1 MNLLWTSETLVAAM
15 DGRPIGPM
23 PDGISG
29 ISIDSRSL
37 QPGDAFFAIKG
48 EAMDGHDFAT
58 AAIKAGAGVL
68 VVAEGK
74 LPSLGRLTAPMIVVE
89 DVLVALEKLGV
100 ASRDRSQAK
109 IIAVTGSA
117 GKTTT
122 KEALRHV
129 LSAVGKVHASAQSF
143 NNHWGVPL
151 TLARMPAD
159 CDYAV
164 FEIGMNHPDEI
175 RPLVKMVRPHV
186 AIVTM
191 IAAAHLGF
199 FRNLDEIAKAK
210 AEIFEGLE
218 PGGAAILNRDDAR
231 FKLLDKMA
239 HAAGVEHVYGFGEN
253 ARSTFRLVKCEV
265 HADHSDIAARIGG
278 HEVTARIGA
287 PGRHMVQNILAVLGA
302 ARLVGADLDKVALAL
317 ADLSAERGRGKRYVL
332 RHPGGSTSSHPGG
345 PTSSHPGGPI
355 TLIDESYN
363 ANPASMAA
371 AMALLNATPVTG
383 EGRRIAVLGDM
394 LELGEYSAKLHA
406 ALAGLIV
413 GTGTQTVF
421 LGGPEMR
428 ALAEALPGEIRT
440 EYRANVEELKPVLF
454 AALKPGDVVMIKSS
468 KGIGFAKLV
477 DALLGKFPA
486 ETTIGKQT

>member
-1 MNLLWTSETLVAAM
+1 MSVLWTSEALVDAM
-15 DGRPIGPM
+15 GGRPLGPM
-23 PDGISG
+23 PEGISG

-74 LPSLGRLTAPMIVVE
+74 LPSLGRLTAPMIVVQ
-89 DVLVALEKLGV
+89 DVLAALEKLGV
-100 ASRDRSQAK
+100 AARARSNAK

-129 LSAVGKVHASAQSF
+129 LSAVGTVHASEQSF

-151 TLARMPAD
+151 TLARMPDD

-164 FEIGMNHPDEI
+164 FEIGMNHPGEI

-210 AEIFEGLE
+210 AEIFEGIE
-218 PGGAAILNRDDAR
+218 PGGAALLNRDDAR
-231 FKLLDKMA
+231 WKLLDKMA
-239 HAAGVEHVYGFGEN
+239 RAAGVEHVFGFGEN
-253 ARSTFRLVKCEV
+253 ARSTYKLTRCEL

-278 HEVTARIGA
+278 QDVVARIGA
-287 PGRHMVQNILAVLGA
+287 PGRHMVQNVLAVLGA
-302 ARLVGADLDKVALAL
+302 AHLVEADIAKVAEAL
-317 ADLSAERGRGKRYVL
+317 ADLSAERGRGKRHVL
-332 RHPGGSTSSHPGG
+332 RHPKGL
-345 PTSSHPGGPI
+345 I

-394 LELGEYSAKLHA
+394 LELGDHSAKLHA
-406 ALAGLIV
+406 ALAELIV
-413 GTGTQTVF
+413 GTGTHTVF

-428 ALAEALPGEIRT
+428 ALADILPDEIKT
-440 EYRANVEELKPVLF
+440 EYRAGAEELKPLLLST
-454 AALKPGDVVMIKSS
+454 LKAGDVVMIKSS
-468 KGIGFAKLV
+468 KGIGFSKLV
-477 DALLGKFPA
+477 EALLGKYPA
-486 ETTIGKQT
+486 EAAGTKQN

>member
-1 MNLLWTSETLVAAM
+1 MNLLWTSEALVAAM
-15 DGRPIGPM
+15 DGRPLGPM
-23 PDGISG
+23 PEGISG

-74 LPSLGRLTAPMIVVE
+74 LPSLGRLTAPIVVVE

-100 ASRDRSQAK
+100 AARARSQAK

-151 TLARMPAD
+151 TLARMPMD

-210 AEIFEGLE
+210 AEIFEGIE
-218 PGGAAILNRDDAR
+218 PDGAAILNRDDAR

-253 ARSTFRLVKCEV
+253 ARSTFKLTKCEL

-278 HEVTARIGA
+278 HDMIARIGA
-287 PGRHMVQNILAVLGA
+287 PGRHMVQNVLAVLGA
-302 ARLVGADLDKVALAL
+302 AHLVGADLDKVVLAL
-317 ADLSAERGRGKRYVL
+317 ADLSAERGRGKRHVL
-332 RHPGGSTSSHPGG
+332 R
-345 PTSSHPGGPI
+345 HPGGPI

-371 AMALLNATPVTG
+371 AMALLNTTPVTG

-394 LELGEYSAKLHA
+394 LELGDHSAKLHA
-406 ALAGLIV
+406 ALADLIV

-421 LGGPEMR
+421 LGGPEMK
-428 ALAEALPGEIRT
+428 ALAEALPAEIQT
-440 EYRANVEELKPVLF
+440 EYRAGVAELKPVLL

-486 ETTIGKQT
+486 ESTTSKQT

>member
-1 MNLLWTSETLVAAM
+1 MTFLWSSEALVDAM
-15 DGRPIGPM
+15 GGRPIGPM
-23 PDGISG
+23 PEGISG

-58 AAIKAGAGVL
+58 AAVKAGAGVL

-74 LPSLGRLTAPMIVVE
+74 LPSLGRLTAPMIVVQ
-89 DVLVALEKLGV
+89 DVLAALEKLGI
-100 ASRDRSQAK
+100 AARARSNAR

-186 AIVTM
+186 AIVTL

-199 FRNLDEIAKAK
+199 FKNLDEIAKAK
-210 AEIFEGLE
+210 AEIFEGQE
-218 PGGAAILNRDDAR
+218 PDGAALLNRDDGR
-231 FKLLDKMA
+231 WKLLDKMA
-239 HAAGVEHVYGFGEN
+239 RAAGVEHVFGFGEN
-253 ARSTFRLVKCEV
+253 ARSTFRLIKCEL
-265 HADHSDIAARIGG
+265 HADHSMITARIGG
-278 HEVTARIGA
+278 QDVAARIGA
-287 PGRHMVQNILAVLGA
+287 PGRHMVQNVLAALGA
-302 ARLVGADLDKVALAL
+302 AQLVGADIGTVASALAN
-317 ADLSAERGRGKRYVL
+317 LSAERGRGKRHIL
-332 RHPGGSTSSHPGG
+332 RHPK
-345 PTSSHPGGPI
+345 GPI

-363 ANPASMAA
+363 ANPASMQA

-394 LELGEYSAKLHA
+394 LELGDHSAKLHA
-406 ALAGLIV
+406 ALADLIV
-413 GTGTQTVF
+413 GTETRTVF

-428 ALAEALPGEIRT
+428 ALADILPDDIET
-440 EYRANVEELKPVLF
+440 EYRAGAEELKPLLLS
-454 AALKPGDVVMIKSS
+454 ALKPGDVVMVKSS
-468 KGIGFAKLV
+468 KGIGFSKLV
-477 DALLGKFPA
+477 EALLGKFPA
-486 ETTIGKQT
+486 QATTIEQT

>member
-1 MNLLWTSETLVAAM
+1 MSVLWTSEALVDAM
-15 DGRPIGPM
+15 GGRPLGPM
-23 PDGISG
+23 PEGISG

-74 LPSLGRLTAPMIVVE
+74 LPSLGRLTAPMIVVQ
-89 DVLVALEKLGV
+89 DVLAALEKLGV
-100 ASRDRSQAK
+100 AARARSSAK

-129 LSAVGKVHASAQSF
+129 LSAVGTVHASAQSF

-151 TLARMPAD
+151 TLARMPGD

-164 FEIGMNHPDEI
+164 FEIGMNHPGEI

-210 AEIFEGLE
+210 AEIFEGIE
-218 PGGAAILNRDDAR
+218 PGGAALLNRDDAR
-231 FKLLDKMA
+231 WKLLDKMA
-239 HAAGVEHVYGFGEN
+239 RAAGVEHVFGFGEN
-253 ARSTFRLVKCEV
+253 ARSTYKLTKCEL
-265 HADHSDIAARIGG
+265 HAGHSDITARIGG
-278 HEVTARIGA
+278 QDVVARIGA
-287 PGRHMVQNILAVLGA
+287 PGRHMVQNVLAVLGA
-302 ARLVGADLDKVALAL
+302 AHLVEADITKVAEAL
-317 ADLSAERGRGKRYVL
+317 ADLSAERGRGKRHVL
-332 RHPGGSTSSHPGG
+332 RHPK
-345 PTSSHPGGPI
+345 GPI

-394 LELGEYSAKLHA
+394 LELGDHSAKLHA
-406 ALAGLIV
+406 ALAELIV
-413 GTGTQTVF
+413 GTGTHTVF

-428 ALAEALPGEIRT
+428 ALADILPDEIKA
-440 EYRANVEELKPVLF
+440 EYRAGAEELKPLLLST
-454 AALKPGDVVMIKSS
+454 LKAGDVVMIKSS
-468 KGIGFAKLV
+468 KGIGFSKLV
-477 DALLGKFPA
+477 EALLGKYPA
-486 ETTIGKQT
+486 EAAGTKQN

>member
-1 MNLLWTSETLVAAM
+1 MTLLWTSEALVTAM
-15 DGRPIGPM
+15 DGRPLGPM
-23 PDGISG
+23 PEGISG

-74 LPSLGRLTAPMIVVE
+74 LPSLGRLTAPIVVVE

-100 ASRDRSQAK
+100 AARARSQAK

-151 TLARMPAD
+151 TLARMPMD

-210 AEIFEGLE
+210 AEIFEGIE
-218 PGGAAILNRDDAR
+218 PDGAAILNRDDAR

-253 ARSTFRLVKCEV
+253 TRSTFKLTKCEL

-278 HEVTARIGA
+278 HDMIARIGA
-287 PGRHMVQNILAVLGA
+287 PGRHMVQNVLAVLGA
-302 ARLVGADLDKVALAL
+302 AHLVSADLDKVVLAL
-317 ADLSAERGRGKRYVL
+317 ADLSAERGRGKRHVL
-332 RHPGGSTSSHPGG
+332 R
-345 PTSSHPGGPI
+345 HPGGPI

-371 AMALLNATPVTG
+371 AMALLNTTPVAG

-394 LELGEYSAKLHA
+394 LELGDHSAKLHA
-406 ALAGLIV
+406 ALADLIV
-413 GTGTQTVF
+413 GAGTQTVF
-421 LGGPEMR
+421 LGGPEMK
-428 ALAEALPGEIRT
+428 ALAEALPAEIQT
-440 EYRANVEELKPVLF
+440 EYRAGAAELKPVLL

-486 ETTIGKQT
+486 ESTTSKQT

>member
-1 MNLLWTSETLVAAM
+1 MSFLWTADALVAAM
-15 DGRPIGPM
+15 DGRPLGPM
-23 PDGISG
+23 PEGISG

-58 AAIKAGAGVL
+58 SAIKAGAGVL

-89 DVLVALEKLGV
+89 DVLAALEKLGV
-100 ASRDRSQAK
+100 AARARSNAK

-151 TLARMPAD
+151 TLARMPDD

-164 FEIGMNHPDEI
+164 FEIGMNHPGEI

-186 AIVTM
+186 AIVTL

-199 FRNLDEIAKAK
+199 FKNLDEIAKAK
-210 AEIFEGLE
+210 AEIFEGIE
-218 PGGAAILNRDDAR
+218 PGGAALLNRDDAR
-231 FKLLDKMA
+231 WKLLDKMA
-239 HAAGVEHVYGFGEN
+239 RAAGVEHVFGFGEN
-253 ARSTFRLVKCEV
+253 ARSTYKLTKCV
-265 HADHSDIAARIGG
+265 LHADHSDIMVRIDG
-278 HEVTARIGA
+278 HEVAASIGA
-287 PGRHMVQNILAVLGA
+287 PGRHMVQNVLAVLGA
-302 ARLVGADLDKVALAL
+302 AHLVGADLAKVALAL
-317 ADLSAERGRGKRYVL
+317 ADLSAERGRGKRHVL
-332 RHPGGSTSSHPGG
+332 RHPK
-345 PTSSHPGGPI
+345 GPI

-363 ANPASMAA
+363 ANPASMDA
-371 AMALLNATPVTG
+371 AMALLNATPVSG

-394 LELGEYSAKLHA
+394 LELGDHSAKLHA
-406 ALAGLIV
+406 ALADLIV
-413 GTGTQTVF
+413 GTETRTVF
-421 LGGPEMR
+421 LGGPEMQ
-428 ALAEALPGEIRT
+428 ALADILPNDIKT
-440 EYRANVEELKPVLF
+440 EYRAGAEDLKPVLLS
-454 AALKPGDVVMIKSS
+454 ALKAGDVVMIKSS
-468 KGIGFAKLV
+468 KGIGFSKLV

-486 ETTIGKQT
+486 EATTSKQT

>member
-1 MNLLWTSETLVAAM
+1 MSVLWTSEALVDAM
-15 DGRPIGPM
+15 GGRPLGPM
-23 PDGISG
+23 PEGISG

-74 LPSLGRLTAPMIVVE
+74 LPSLGRLTAPMIVVQ
-89 DVLVALEKLGV
+89 DVLAALEKLGV
-100 ASRDRSQAK
+100 AARARSNAK

-129 LSAVGKVHASAQSF
+129 LSAVGTVHASAQSF

-151 TLARMPAD
+151 TLARMPDD

-164 FEIGMNHPDEI
+164 FEIGMNHPGEI

-210 AEIFEGLE
+210 AEIFEGIE
-218 PGGAAILNRDDAR
+218 PGGAALLNRDDAR
-231 FKLLDKMA
+231 WKLLDKMA
-239 HAAGVEHVYGFGEN
+239 RAAGVEHVFGFGEN
-253 ARSTFRLVKCEV
+253 ARSTYKLTKCEL
-265 HADHSDIAARIGG
+265 HADHSDITARIGG
-278 HEVTARIGA
+278 QDVTARIGA
-287 PGRHMVQNILAVLGA
+287 PGRHMVQNVLAVLGA
-302 ARLVGADLDKVALAL
+302 AHLVEADIGKVALAL
-317 ADLSAERGRGKRYVL
+317 ADLSAERGRGKRHML
-332 RHPGGSTSSHPGG
+332 RHPK
-345 PTSSHPGGPI
+345 GPI

-363 ANPASMAA
+363 ANPSSMAA

-394 LELGEYSAKLHA
+394 LELGDHSAKLHA
-406 ALAGLIV
+406 ALAELIV
-413 GTGTQTVF
+413 GTGTNTVF

-428 ALAEALPGEIRT
+428 ALADILPDEIKT
-440 EYRANVEELKPVLF
+440 EYRAGAEELKPLLLST
-454 AALKPGDVVMIKSS
+454 LKAGDVVMIKSS
-468 KGIGFAKLV
+468 KGIGFSKLV
-477 DALLGKFPA
+477 EALLGKYPA
-486 ETTIGKQT
+486 EAAGTKQN